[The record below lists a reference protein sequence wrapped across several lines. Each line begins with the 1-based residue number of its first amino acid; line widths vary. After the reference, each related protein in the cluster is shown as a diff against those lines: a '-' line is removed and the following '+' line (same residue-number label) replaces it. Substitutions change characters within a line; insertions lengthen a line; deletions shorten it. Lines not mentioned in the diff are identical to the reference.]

1 MGKHDIAA
9 FKKAE
14 AKTTEESIRKW
25 MIEHLCGTQA
35 ECAKALNIS
44 VMTVSRHVKAIRAE
58 WRPKKPKARRSSS
71 QLATSA

>member
-1 MGKHDIAA
+1 
-9 FKKAE
+9 
-14 AKTTEESIRKW
+14 

-44 VMTVSRHVKAIRAE
+44 VMTVNRHVKAIRAE
-58 WRPKKPKARRSSS
+58 WRPKKPKARRISS